1 MAQYATLSS
10 RTSGA
15 KDETHISDNLFRVT
29 QTQSNI
35 LGRFSGNKGDNNT
48 YDSFKNEF
56 KFVLPSMT
64 DFAVRN
70 QDGAYGAGEAGI
82 IRTPEIYLVEN

>member
-1 MAQYATLSS
+1 MAQYTTLSF

-15 KDETHISDNLFRVT
+15 KDETHLSDNLFRVT

-35 LGRFSGNKGDNNT
+35 LGCYSANKGDNNT
-48 YDSFKNEF
+48 YDSYRNEF
-56 KFVLPSMT
+56 NFMLPDFV
-64 DFAVRN
+64 VRN

-82 IRTPEIYLVEN
+82 IRTPKRYLVEN